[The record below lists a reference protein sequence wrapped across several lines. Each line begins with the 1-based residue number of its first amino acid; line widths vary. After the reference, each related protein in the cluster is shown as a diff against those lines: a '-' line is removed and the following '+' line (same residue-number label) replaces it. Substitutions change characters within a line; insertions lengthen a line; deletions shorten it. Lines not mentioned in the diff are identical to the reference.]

1 MNTYTARSVTL
12 VPLTPALPG
21 TVRRVPRTSRSVEPV
36 VGWRGQLRAELPGLL
51 LSVVAGVAAAAA
63 TSAWLVESIHLF

>member
-1 MNTYTARSVTL
+1 MTTYTARPVTL

-21 TVRRVPRTSRSVEPV
+21 TVRRADPHPRTE
-36 VGWRGQLRAELPGLL
+36 LRPLLPGLL
-51 LSVVAGVAAAAA
+51 LSVAAGVAAAVA